1 MHITITP
8 APLSGVLRVPSSKS
22 MTHRELIAAALA
34 KGETTL
40 SGVTPSQD
48 IEATVR
54 ILSLMGAH
62 FTEEAAEDG
71 LTFRIFGGL
80 SPREGRLEA
89 DAGESG
95 STLRFLIPLG
105 LISGNDIRYV
115 GHGRLSE
122 RPLTPYYGI
131 FDEKGISFDNRD
143 GLPLTVKGQLPGGR
157 YALPGGRYALPGDVS
172 SQFFTG
178 LLFALPLAGDDS
190 VLISTTTLESKSYV
204 DMTLDTLARHGITIH
219 EKSPELYEIPGG
231 QSYKAGAFAVEGDY
245 SQAAFWLVSG
255 LTGAGITLQGLF
267 PDSKQGDKAILTI
280 LSKMG
285 GDIREEDG
293 MIAAKPSKTRGTVI
307 DAEDCPDLVPALAAL
322 AAVSEGTTEIIH
334 ASRVRLKEC
343 DRLHA
348 MAVELTKL
356 GADIEEKPDGLLIR
370 GQDHLTGGLVSSWN
384 DHRIAMALAAVS
396 AKCRAPLTIEGA
408 ESVRKSYPTFWEDF
422 RRVGGRLVTGD

>member
-8 APLSGVLRVPSSKS
+8 TPLSGVLRVPSSKS

-62 FTEEAAEDG
+62 FAEEITEDG
-71 LTFRIFGGL
+71 LTFHISGGL
-80 SPREGRLEA
+80 SPKEGLLEA

-105 LISGNDIRYV
+105 LISGNTVRYV

-131 FDEKGISFDNRD
+131 FDEKGISFDNRG
-143 GLPLTVKGQLPGGR
+143 GLPLTVKGQ
-157 YALPGGRYALPGDVS
+157 LPGGRYALPGDVS

-178 LLFALPLAGDDS
+178 LLFALPLAADDS
-190 VLISTTTLESKSYV
+190 ALISTTTLESKSYV

-231 QSYKAGAFAVEGDY
+231 QSYRSGAFAVEGDY
-245 SQAAFWLVSG
+245 SQAAFWLVAGLSG
-255 LTGAGITLQGLF
+255 KEITLKGLSRA
-267 PDSKQGDKAILTI
+267 SKQGDKAILAI
-280 LSKMG
+280 LRAMG
-285 GDIREEDG
+285 GDITEIEG
-293 MIAAKPSKTRGTVI
+293 LVSAKPSKTHGTTI

-334 ASRVRLKEC
+334 AARVRLKEC

-348 MAVELTKL
+348 MAVELAKL

-370 GQDHLTGGLVSSWN
+370 GRDHLTGGAVSSWN

-396 AKCRAPLTIEGA
+396 AKCSAPLTIEGA

-422 RRVGGRLVTGD
+422 KRVGGRLVTGD

>member
-54 ILSLMGAH
+54 ILSRMGAH

-71 LTFRIFGGL
+71 LTFHISGGL
-80 SPREGRLEA
+80 SPQEGRLEA

-105 LISGNDIRYV
+105 LISGNVIRYV

-157 YALPGGRYALPGDVS
+157 YALLGDVS

-231 QSYKAGAFAVEGDY
+231 QSYRSGTFAVEGDY
-245 SQAAFWLVSG
+245 SQAAFWLVAGLSG
-255 LTGAGITLQGLF
+255 KEITLKGLSRA
-267 PDSKQGDKAILTI
+267 SKQGDKAILGI
-280 LSKMG
+280 LRAMG
-285 GDIREEDG
+285 GDITEIEG
-293 MIAAKPSKTRGTVI
+293 LVSAKPSKTHGTTI

-370 GQDHLTGGLVSSWN
+370 GQDHLTGGAVSSWN

-396 AKCRAPLTIEGA
+396 AKCSAPLTIEGA

-422 RRVGGRLVTGD
+422 KRVGGRLVTGDS

>member
-8 APLSGVLRVPSSKS
+8 TPLSGVLRVPSSKS

-62 FTEEAAEDG
+62 FTEEVSEDG
-71 LTFRIFGGL
+71 LTFHISGGL
-80 SPREGRLEA
+80 FQKEGLLEA

-105 LISGNDIRYV
+105 LISGNTVRYV

-131 FDEKGISFDNRD
+131 FDEKGISFDNRG
-143 GLPLTVKGQLPGGR
+143 GLPLTVKGQLS
-157 YALPGGRYALPGDVS
+157 GGRYALPGDVS

-178 LLFALPLAGDDS
+178 LLFALPLAEEDS
-190 VLISTTTLESKSYV
+190 VLVSTTPLESKSYV

-219 EKSPELYEIPGG
+219 EKSPECYEIPGG
-231 QSYKAGAFAVEGDY
+231 QSYKAGTFAVEGDY
-245 SQAAFWLVSG
+245 SQAAFWLVAGLSG
-255 LTGAGITLQGLF
+255 KEITLKGLSSA
-267 PDSKQGDKAILTI
+267 SKQGDKAILAI
-280 LSKMG
+280 LRNMG
-285 GDIREEDG
+285 GDISEEDG
-293 MIAAKPSKTRGTVI
+293 RISARPSKTHGTTI

-334 ASRVRLKEC
+334 AARVRLKEC

-356 GADIEEKPDGLLIR
+356 GADIEEKPDGLVIR
-370 GQDHLTGGLVSSWN
+370 GRHHLTGGTVSSWN

-396 AKCRAPLTIEGA
+396 AKCSAPLTIEGA

-422 RRVGGRLVTGD
+422 KRVGGRLVTGDS